1 MKRFSIILLAFSP
14 VLMSACAANS
24 NIEWIIPESERTNYA
39 AVPTGSIVMFRQ
51 GQGDS
56 PSPQN
61 YVALATITVRTSGFG
76 DLTGTLRKEA
86 GKLGANAIIVVQD
99 IRVGVGEEPPP
110 PKREP
115 TCEDIEVENNLSGFG
130 GPTDGAGVLAA
141 VGLACLAVD
150 ATKAVADL
158 VEADFSDG
166 GWLQGDGGD
175 PRLHSTGRLGVR

>member
-24 NIEWIIPESERTNYA
+24 NINWIIPESERPNYA
-39 AVPTGSIVMFRQ
+39 AVPTDEIVMFRQ
-51 GQGDS
+51 GQGNS
-56 PSPQN
+56 IPQ

-76 DLTGTLRKEA
+76 DLTGTLRTEA
-86 GKLGANAIIVVQD
+86 GKLGANAIIVVED

-110 PKREP
+110 PKRQP
-115 TCEDIEVENNLSGFG
+115 TCEGIVVENNLSGFG

-141 VGLACLAVD
+141 VALACLAVD
-150 ATKAVADL
+150 VTKAVADL

-166 GWLQGDGGD
+166 GGYRAMGAILGYIPPGG
-175 PRLHSTGRLGVR
+175 